1 MRWTRTDR
9 AIAGFTALYL
19 LAALAG
25 AVMTGNAEFI
35 YYLAVM
41 AVLVVAVLA
50 VHARVVFRPAVLAA
64 LSAWG
69 AAHMAGGLLPVGD
82 SVLYN
87 LWLIPDRLKYDQLIH
102 AYGFGLT
109 TWVCW
114 EAVRPQLADPQP
126 RVGVLVLCAAAG
138 SGFGALNE
146 VIEFIAVLVLPETNV
161 GGYMNT
167 GWDLVANLVGATVA
181 ALLIRRFARA
191 A

>member
-19 LAALAG
+19 LVALAG
-25 AVMTGNAEFI
+25 AITTGNAEFL

-41 AVLVVAVLA
+41 AVLVGAVLG
-50 VHARVVFRPAVLAA
+50 VHARVSFRPAVLAA
-64 LSAWG
+64 LSLWG

-87 LWLIPDRLKYDQLIH
+87 LWLIPERLKYDQLIH

-114 EAVRPQLADPQP
+114 EALRPQLRDPRP
-126 RVGVLVLCAAAG
+126 RLGVMVLCAAAG

-181 ALLIRRFARA
+181 VLLIRRFSRA